1 MASTIS
7 YAKVVRN
14 RSDDEKSPTD
24 NVNIP
29 DTKLNVSKEQATS
42 INNEIN
48 DPSFKEVSSV
58 KKVSKYTLYV
68 Y

>member
-14 RSDDEKSPTD
+14 RTDDENCPTD

-29 DTKLNVSKEQATS
+29 DTKVNLSKEQVSS
-42 INNEIN
+42 IITEID
-48 DPSFKEVSSV
+48 DPSFKEVSAI
-58 KKVSKYTLYV
+58 KKVSKYTLFV
-68 Y
+68 